1 VVDRL
6 DGDAPPDPVA
16 AGDLDRLAGDRH
28 QCVHEARV
36 HLAPHPDMHAAHRA
50 AEHQAQ
56 MLDAEFFGDET
67 DFRRN
72 DVAVA
77 IRNEFGL

>member
-1 VVDRL
+1 
-6 DGDAPPDPVA
+6 
-16 AGDLDRLAGDRH
+16 
-28 QCVHEARV
+28 
-36 HLAPHPDMHAAHRA
+36 MHAAHRA